1 MLSWIL
7 EISCSEYV
15 YPLSLYC
22 TVVGAMSSMYG
33 VLRTNEIV
41 LQAGF
46 MICTGENPVTESTQ

>member
-7 EISCSEYV
+7 EINCSEYV
-15 YPLSLYC
+15 YLLSLYC

-33 VLRTNEIV
+33 VLRTNEI